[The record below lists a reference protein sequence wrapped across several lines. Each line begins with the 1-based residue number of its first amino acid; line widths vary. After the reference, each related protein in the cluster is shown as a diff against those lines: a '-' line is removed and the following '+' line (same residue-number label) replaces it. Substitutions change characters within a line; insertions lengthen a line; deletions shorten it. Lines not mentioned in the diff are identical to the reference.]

1 MSTLMM
7 LGPVAAPALGAVAQ
21 AALGW
26 GRVTSWISTLS
37 ASAALVAAIGTAIGV
52 TSGGPRTAV
61 AGLMRVDAL
70 SAFMLI
76 VIAAAGVLATVATSA
91 YLGVEIRAAHVSART
106 ATRHSVLVQLF
117 LASMALAVLAAN
129 LGLLWVAVEATT
141 VVTAFLVGHQRSR
154 AAVEAA
160 WKYVVIWSTASR
172 WHYWVRSCSTMPPST
187 PWSPRDWISPG
198 WRRLVRYFRWLQGW
212 YPMLR
217 EAGDP
222 PAFGDVD
229 GPYPFHS
236 VEGRGVYENPVG
248 PVYAGMIE
256 PAHFLLR
263 GRRDHPQSQGPPLA
277 APDGTRPGQ
286 DRRPQLLQLARPA
299 GRPDR
304 HDRAR
309 LPPDQ

>member
-91 YLGVEIRAAHVSART
+91 YLGVEIRAAHASART

-187 PWSPRDWISPG
+187 HPG
-198 WRRLVRYFRWLQGW
+198 RPGTGSRR
-212 YPMLR
+212 
-217 EAGDP
+217 AGD
-222 PAFGDVD
+222 GWS
-229 GPYPFHS
+229 GTS
-236 VEGRGVYENPVG
+236 
-248 PVYAGMIE
+248 AGYRAGIRCC
-256 PAHFLLR
+256 A
-263 GRRDHPQSQGPPLA
+263 
-277 APDGTRPGQ
+277 RPGIRPPSATSTARIRSTASKVAACTKIPS
-286 DRRPQLLQLARPA
+286 DRCTR
-299 GRPDR
+299 G
-304 HDRAR
+304 
-309 LPPDQ
+309 